1 MQLEKDNMKDL
12 KAMVK
17 RSQMDPR
24 TSQVSSAAFVTQSN
38 QKLNFDP
45 LHGES

>member
-1 MQLEKDNMKDL
+1 MQLEKDNMKDV

-17 RSQMDPR
+17 RSQVDSR
-24 TSQVSSAAFVTQSN
+24 SSRVSSAAFVTQSN

-45 LHGES
+45 LHGDS